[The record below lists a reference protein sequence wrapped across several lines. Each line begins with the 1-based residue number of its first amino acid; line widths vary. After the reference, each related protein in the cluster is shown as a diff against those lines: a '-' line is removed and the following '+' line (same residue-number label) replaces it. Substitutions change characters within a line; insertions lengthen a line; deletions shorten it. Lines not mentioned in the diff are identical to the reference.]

1 MLHSMLHSIARCLLL
16 LLAARRSMQTE
27 THAGSE
33 CEMAV

>member
-1 MLHSMLHSIARCLLL
+1 MLLSAIARCLLL

-33 CEMAV
+33 CEIDV